1 MNIIIQKF
9 GGTSVA
15 TKELREK
22 VAKKVILSKQEGKIP
37 VVVVSAIGRSGDPYA
52 TDTLIG
58 LANHAFKEQSSRELD
73 MIMACGEIISAV
85 IMANTIK
92 ATGYDA
98 VALTGFQAGIITD
111 EYHGDAEVTR
121 VDCEP
126 ILSLLKEGK
135 IPVVTGFQGATLTGD
150 ITTLGRGGSDT
161 TAALLG
167 EALEADVVE
176 IYTDVDGVMTA
187 DPRLVPEAKVIDTI
201 CYDEIYQMAEDGA
214 KVVHPRAVEIAR
226 RGNITLKIKNTFSD
240 APGTIINGKIGSKGN
255 SYRSGNE
262 GDLLTAIAHK
272 NGITQFT
279 VFFNGDSVEES
290 ERFMNELTDNH
301 ISIDLINFFTDRK
314 VFTVEEKNVEKLE
327 QILNKLEYKFQVAK
341 DCSKITAIGHKIRGV
356 PGVMARI
363 VKALAGQGVKIL
375 QSSDSHTTISCLV
388 SRKDMEKAVN
398 ALHQEFNLSR

>member
-15 TKELREK
+15 TEELRER
-22 VAKKVILSKQEGKIP
+22 VAKKIISSKVEGKTP

-58 LANHAFKEQSSRELD
+58 LANRAFKEQSSRELD
-73 MIMACGEIISAV
+73 MIMACGEVISAV

-92 ATGYDA
+92 ALGCEA
-98 VALTGFQAGIITD
+98 VALSGFQAGIFTD
-111 EYHGDAEVTR
+111 KYHGDAEVVQ

-126 ILSLLKEGK
+126 ILNILKEGK

-161 TAALLG
+161 TAAILG
-167 EALEADVVE
+167 EALKADVVE

-187 DPRLVPEAKVIDTI
+187 DPRLVPEAKVIDNI

-226 RGNITLKIKNTFSD
+226 RGSLTLKIKNTFSD
-240 APGTIINGKIGSKGN
+240 APGTVINGNIGFKGS
-255 SYRSGNE
+255 SYRNANQS
-262 GDLLTAIAHK
+262 DLLTAIAHK

-279 VFFNGDSVEES
+279 VFFNEDSVEES
-290 ERFMNELTDNH
+290 ERFMNELTDKH

-314 VFTVEEKNVEKLE
+314 VFTVDEKNVEKLE
-327 QILNKLEYKFQVAK
+327 QILKLSDYKFKVTEG
-341 DCSKITAIGHKIRGV
+341 CSKITAIGHKIRGV

-363 VKALAGQGVKIL
+363 VSALARKDVQIL
-375 QSSDSHTTISCLV
+375 QSSDSHTTISILV
-388 SRKDMEKAVN
+388 KQSDMEEAVN
-398 ALHQEFNLSR
+398 ALHREFNLSR

>member
-22 VAKKVILSKQEGKIP
+22 VARKVIQTKEEGKSP
-37 VVVVSAIGRSGDPYA
+37 VVVVSAMGRSGDPYA
-52 TDTLIG
+52 TDTLIN
-58 LANHAFKEQSSRELD
+58 LANHVFPEHSSRELD
-73 MIMACGEIISAV
+73 MMMACGEIISAV

-92 ATGYDA
+92 FMGYDA
-98 VALTGFQAGIITD
+98 VALAGFQAGIITD
-111 EYHGDAEVTR
+111 DHYGDAEVIR
-121 VDCEP
+121 VDGEN
-126 ILSLLKEGK
+126 ILSLIKKGK
-135 IPVVTGFQGATLTGD
+135 IPVVAGFQGITVSGD

-167 EALEADVVE
+167 EALHADVVE

-240 APGTIINGKIGSKGN
+240 APGTTINGQMGFRNK
-255 SYRSGNE
+255 SYRSMA
-262 GDLLTAIAHK
+262 GDDLITAIAHK
-272 NGITQFT
+272 NNITQVT
-279 VFFNGDSVEES
+279 VYFEDSVEANELL
-290 ERFMNELTDNH
+290 MNELTIHH
-301 ISIDLINFFTDRK
+301 ISIDLINFFADRK
-314 VFTVEEKNVEKLE
+314 IFTIDEKYTDLLE
-327 QILNKLEYKFQVAK
+327 QILAK
-341 DCSKITAIGHKIRGV
+341 HHYQYQCIRGCSKITAIGHKIRGV

-363 VKALAGQGVKIL
+363 VKALSHQGIKIL
-375 QSSDSHTTISCLV
+375 QTSDSHTTISCLV
-388 SRKDMEKAVN
+388 RGEDMERAVN
-398 ALHQEFNLSR
+398 ALHREFQLS